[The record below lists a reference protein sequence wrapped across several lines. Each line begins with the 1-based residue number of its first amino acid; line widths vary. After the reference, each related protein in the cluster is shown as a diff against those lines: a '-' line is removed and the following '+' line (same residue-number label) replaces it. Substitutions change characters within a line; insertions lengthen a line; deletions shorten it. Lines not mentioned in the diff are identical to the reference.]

1 MMFAMLPYLCIFD
14 INDGLCITIDHYD
27 NLTSVG
33 FFYGDS
39 MELTK
44 ENVALIAAL
53 GIFVGTLIT
62 SLTSYLQNSSRQSH
76 EWRSERNRRK
86 IEKGEQLYEAL
97 ILYKKLLFANHMSWI
112 NCIDGCFKS
121 EDIGDK
127 SDEILSKNPEYK
139 GVGDKIILISGVYF
153 PEISVMFDES
163 RKLLKPANSVFF
175 KIQSGEVDDKK
186 LAKNIIL
193 NAGHNFDKE
202 ANKMLDCLSKEIRSL

>member
-1 MMFAMLPYLCIFD
+1 MMFAMLPFLCIFD

-27 NLTSVG
+27 NLTLVR
-33 FFYGDS
+33 FFYGDR

-62 SLTSYLQNSSRQSH
+62 SLTNYLQNSSRQSH

-97 ILYKKLLFANHMSWI
+97 ILYKKLLFANHMCWI
-112 NCIDGCFKS
+112 SCIDGHFKS
-121 EDIGDK
+121 EYIGDR
-127 SDEILSKNPEYK
+127 SEEILNKNPEYK
-139 GVGDKIILISGVYF
+139 GVGDRIVLISGVYF
-153 PEISVMFDES
+153 PEINAMFDRS
-163 RKLLKPANSVFF
+163 RDLLKPANSVFF
-175 KIQSGEVDDKK
+175 KIQSGDVDDKK

-193 NAGHNFDKE
+193 NAGHDFDKE
-202 ANKMLDCLSKEIRSL
+202 ANKILDCLSKEIRLL